1 MDDSESMVDN
11 ESKVLAFEALSL
23 VANALKMIEIKNL
36 GLYRFGAE
44 TETVL
49 NFGDELT
56 DTTGGN
62 LIEKCTFEQQSTNMV
77 EMLQYTLRSF
87 LSSESGGETSHK
99 LLIIVSDGRGIFSQG
114 RKVVSEAVKK
124 ARQA

>member
-62 LIEKCTFEQQSTNMV
+62 LIEKCTFAQQSTNMV
-77 EMLQYTLRSF
+77 EMLQYTLRFILKTTEYFF
-87 LSSESGGETSHK
+87 LNTLPK
-99 LLIIVSDGRGIFSQG
+99 YNDTCYSDQYPIFF
-114 RKVVSEAVKK
+114 
-124 ARQA
+124 